1 MVIMILTLILCI
13 IVGGAGLLIYRYL
26 INNKSTNEKCKNLGF
41 TLWGVIIAIC
51 APLTNE
57 KVLKVDQLSRDWNSF
72 SYVQLIEN
80 LDCQLWLFYGA
91 ISFVCIFI
99 AGLVF
104 AELPRHPEIFSEG
117 NKKDEAENK
126 EKEVKI
132 EKITITTTNYTTP
145 SSVKSA
151 K

>member
-1 MVIMILTLILCI
+1 M
-13 IVGGAGLLIYRYL
+13 
-26 INNKSTNEKCKNLGF
+26 
-41 TLWGVIIAIC
+41 C
-51 APLTNE
+51 ALLTNE
-57 KVLKVDQLSRDWNSF
+57 KVLKVDQLNRDWNSF
-72 SYVQLIEN
+72 SYVPLIEN
-80 LDCQLWLFYGA
+80 LDCQLWGFYGA

-104 AELPRHPEIFSEG
+104 AELPRPPEIFSEG

-151 K
+151 KWPFD